1 MQRLLRPAPG
11 PSTLKSTRWAGT
23 RLAALRDHPDPHA
36 RIGESW
42 EFSTLPGSESRVGD
56 RPLAAAL
63 GRARPPAPPQLGHL
77 FEPPLDPFLAAAL
90 PIKLP

>member
-1 MQRLLRPAPG
+1 MALDEAQPDDSNSNDAGSVALLPEPFVVNAE
-11 PSTLKSTRWAGT
+11 AVE
-23 RLAALRDHPDPHA
+23 LAAAAA
-36 RIGESW
+36 RAARRRTS
-42 EFSTLPGSESRVGD
+42 
-56 RPLAAAL
+56 AAL

>member
-1 MQRLLRPAPG
+1 MSSRSIRIINEKGL
-11 PSTLKSTRWAGT
+11 
-23 RLAALRDHPDPHA
+23 HA
-36 RIGESW
+36 R
-42 EFSTLPGSESRVGD
+42 
-56 RPLAAAL
+56 AAAL